1 MVEQHRPPTKLTASS
16 AGRSP
21 AGCSPAGRS
30 PAGRSS
36 AGRSSAESR
45 LTSRSIR
52 SFVVR
57 NGRLTRAQQHAVEA
71 LLPQYGIPY
80 SETPIN
86 PASLFNRDAPVWMEI
101 GFGNGDS
108 LLAMAKQNP
117 DVNLI
122 GVETHTPG
130 IGQALMGIEA
140 AQLSNVRLIQY
151 DAMDVL
157 QNMLVPRTLAKV
169 LLFFPDPWRKKRHHK
184 RRIVQQE
191 FLNIVASRLQSEGL
205 LHCATDWADYAEW
218 MKREFSLN
226 PAYTNTAGYGK
237 VAPRP
242 NWRPLTR
249 FEQRGHRLGHEV
261 CDLIFKVKPAGS

>member
-1 MVEQHRPPTKLTASS
+1 MDTPTE
-16 AGRSP
+16 RSP
-21 AGCSPAGRS
+21 TEGGPTERS
-30 PAGRSS
+30 LEP
-36 AGRSSAESR
+36 R

-57 NGRLTRAQQHAVEA
+57 NGRLTRAQQQAVKT

-86 PASLFNRDAPVWMEI
+86 PSTLFGRDAPVWMEI
-101 GFGNGDS
+101 GFGNGDA
-108 LLAMAKQNP
+108 LLAMATQNP

-122 GVETHTPG
+122 GVEIHTPG
-130 IGQALMGIEA
+130 IGQALMGIKA
-140 AQLSNVRLIQY
+140 AQLSNVRLIQH

-157 QNMLVPRTLAKV
+157 QNMLAPASLAKV

-191 FLNIVASRLQSEGL
+191 FLNTVASRLQSEGV
-205 LHCATDWADYAEW
+205 LHCATDWADYAKW
-218 MKREFSLN
+218 MKHEFSVN
-226 PAYTNTAGYGK
+226 PVFTNTAGSGS

-242 NWRPLTR
+242 DWRPLTR
-249 FEQRGHRLGHEV
+249 FEQRGHRLGHDV
-261 CDLIFKVKPAGS
+261 CDLIFKLEQTGS